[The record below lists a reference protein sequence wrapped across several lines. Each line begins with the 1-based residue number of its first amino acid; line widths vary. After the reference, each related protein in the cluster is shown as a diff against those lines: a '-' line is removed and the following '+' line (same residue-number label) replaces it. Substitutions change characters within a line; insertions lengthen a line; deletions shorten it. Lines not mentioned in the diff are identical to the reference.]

1 MGLKIKLLSSFFD
14 IVSELLRFDFSRNL
28 RSFALFLGKFGETV
42 VKTTLDVTFTN
53 KKAYKVTVIYIFI

>member
-28 RSFALFLGKFGETV
+28 RSFALFLGKFGEMV
-42 VKTTLDVTFTN
+42 VKTTLDASYLLSRYVKKTFVN
-53 KKAYKVTVIYIFI
+53 